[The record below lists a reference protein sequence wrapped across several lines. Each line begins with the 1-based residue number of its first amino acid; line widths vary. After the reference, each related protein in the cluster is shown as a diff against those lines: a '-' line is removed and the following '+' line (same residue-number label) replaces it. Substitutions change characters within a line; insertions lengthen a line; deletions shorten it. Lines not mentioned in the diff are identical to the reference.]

1 MYGSRHF
8 LRGIMKTTDVV
19 CPIRLRFCWS
29 IGTIVIGLAFSGFT
43 GCSPSD
49 EKPQPASTVVVYSS
63 LDDVYARGLAK
74 IFSNKSGIKIQLVT
88 DTEETKSS
96 GILNRLLAEKERP
109 RADVFLSGDPVRANV
124 LQEEGA
130 ASQSA
135 NDKLA
140 LFSARARVLIYNT
153 NRIAAADA
161 PRSVRDLAKP
171 EWAARSCLANPL
183 FGTTAFQAAALF
195 EQWGEKAAKEFFE
208 DFSRNGGTMLS
219 SNGEVRR
226 RVAAGQ
232 FAVGLTDSD
241 DANIAITEG
250 SPVGVVFPES
260 AEEGL
265 LVVPCAAVRIKG
277 SPNPEGGKM
286 FIEFLCSPVAEEW
299 MARSPAAHLPLS
311 REVVYMP
318 DIFRGQA
325 EKLRASCLDYAA
337 TGRRLRQIS
346 SDYLPDWVSRQS
358 R

>member
-1 MYGSRHF
+1 MS
-8 LRGIMKTTDVV
+8 
-19 CPIRLRFCWS
+19 S
-29 IGTIVIGLAFSGFT
+29 
-43 GCSPSD
+43 
-49 EKPQPASTVVVYSS
+49 VVVYSS
-63 LDDVYARGLAK
+63 LDGEYARGLSK
-74 IFSNKSGIKIQLVT
+74 LFTEKSGIRIQLVT

-124 LQEEGA
+124 LQEEGV
-130 ASQSA
+130 ASQSP

-140 LFSARARVLIYNT
+140 LFSVRARVLIYNT
-153 NRIAAADA
+153 NLITAEDA

-171 EWAARSCLANPL
+171 KWAKRSCLANPL
-183 FGTTAFQAAALF
+183 FGTTAFQAAVLF
-195 EQWGEKAAKEFFE
+195 EQWGEKAATEYFE

-226 RVAAGQ
+226 RVSAGQ

-241 DANIAITEG
+241 DANIAIKEG
-250 SPVGVVFPES
+250 APVRVVFPES
-260 AEEGL
+260 AEDGL
-265 LVVPCAAVRIKG
+265 LVVPCAAVLIKG
-277 SPNPEGGKM
+277 SPNPEGGKK
-286 FIEFLCSPVAEEW
+286 FVEFLCSPVAEEW

-318 DIFRGQA
+318 CIFQGQA
-325 EKLRASCLDYAA
+325 EKLRAACLDDYSD

-346 SDYLPDWVSRQS
+346 SGYLPDWVSRQS